1 MDDFTIL
8 HLSDLHVDESKGRP
22 NILLYNLLHD
32 IENEMK
38 YSDNIL
44 IVVTGDLI
52 NQAKYENKKRVIDF
66 FIVSR

>member
-22 NILLYNLLHD
+22 NILLDNLLHD
-32 IENEMK
+32 IKSEMI
-38 YSDNIL
+38 YSKNIL

-52 NQAKYENKKRVIDF
+52 NQAKYENKQRVMY
-66 FIVSR
+66 

>member
-52 NQAKYENKKRVIDF
+52 NQA
-66 FIVSR
+66 